1 MDEVHKA
8 ILDFNEC
15 TDKYEDIV
23 YEIRQLPRPANF
35 NPTPPI
41 QIYRKEINF
50 EELLK
55 TPKIHYMERA
65 LDDGQVVRI
74 AVVDDN
80 AARTLMGNSFKKC
93 YAQPGEVESIE
104 TTPEATRHV
113 ICCPSPIAPVIENMT
128 LYSLPGA
135 AELQHYQV
143 EKACRQTRKCP
154 TADEYRAALEATKSS
169 NPLLRKEKKPNITFW
184 PRSRPS
190 EELTLEKMLEDS
202 KRNSRKILRGK
213 SAWK

>member
-65 LDDGQVVRI
+65 LDDGQV
-74 AVVDDN
+74 
-80 AARTLMGNSFKKC
+80 KC